1 MKKNLAHAS
10 FFAGLVSSLK
20 KADFIIFR
28 VTASGIHYLCVY
40 ITLKGNQ
47 TALLKAQKVSFPF
60 SGMHWVELKK
70 KRLKKDAVLS
80 LKYCNFLQQKR

>member
-40 ITLKGNQ
+40 ITLKEE
-47 TALLKAQKVSFPF
+47 S
-60 SGMHWVELKK
+60 
-70 KRLKKDAVLS
+70 RLH
-80 LKYCNFLQQKR
+80 C